1 MGISSSKMVI
11 NDWKFINV
19 EIYLSSFTI
28 ILILTYDNKTGIW
41 LTKSISESLAIYSW
55 LKAAVLSLTL
65 EFELHY
71 QGNVDVRKELEVT
84 HSLRQC

>member
-11 NDWKFINV
+11 NDWKIINV

-28 ILILTYDNKTGIW
+28 ILILTYKTGIW
-41 LTKSISESLAIYSW
+41 SSWSISESLAIYSW
-55 LKAAVLSLTL
+55 LKAALLSLTL
-65 EFELHY
+65 EFELYY